1 MTLRHEARELA
12 ARIGRAIQNATLAAV
27 STAQRGQSMVE
38 YSIVLALVAVVA
50 MVAIQLLGVGVGQVF
65 TNILTKITGLGR

>member
-1 MTLRHEARELA
+1 MTLSHMARELA
-12 ARIGRAIQNATLAAV
+12 ARIGRAVQNATFAAV
-27 STAQRGQSMVE
+27 TTAQRGQSMVE

>member
-1 MTLRHEARELA
+1 MTLRHMARELA

-27 STAQRGQSMVE
+27 ATAQRGQSMVE

-65 TNILTKITGLGR
+65 ANILTKITGLGR

>member
-1 MTLRHEARELA
+1 MTFRHMARELA
-12 ARIGRAIQNATLAAV
+12 ARIGRAIQNATFAAV
-27 STAQRGQSMVE
+27 TNAQRGQSMVE